1 MAFND
6 LRKITPSFLH
16 FKIIDV
22 TLPRQQAVSA
32 HIWPTSSPHPAHIR
46 PTSGP
51 HTAHIRPTSGPHL
64 AHIRPTSGPHP
75 AHIRP
80 TSGPHPAHIRPT
92 SGPHPAH
99 IRPTSGPHP
108 AHIRPTS
115 GPHPA
120 HIWPTSVPHGFH
132 TGQMWAGSGPK
143 LCCCLGS
150 FIKSFCGLMWLITET
165 CDRCGIQSP
174 TMHLAWALLGLLL
187 NSLFDPPSRNVYT

>member
-6 LRKITPSFLH
+6 LRKITPSFLR

-32 HIWPTSSPHPAHIR
+32 QIQPTSSPHPAHIR
-46 PTSGP
+46 PTSV
-51 HTAHIRPTSGPHL
+51 
-64 AHIRPTSGPHP
+64 PHP

-80 TSGPHPAHIRPT
+80 TSVPHPARIRPT
-92 SGPHPAH
+92 SGPHPVHICPASVPHLAH
-99 IRPTSGPHP
+99 ICPASGPHLSRICPASGPHP
-108 AHIRPTS
+108 ARIWPTS
-115 GPHPA
+115 VPHPA
-120 HIWPTSVPHGFH
+120 HICPTSVPHGFH

-150 FIKSFCGLMWLITET
+150 FIKSVWSET

-174 TMHLAWALLGLLL
+174 TMHLTWALLGLLL
-187 NSLFDPPSRNVYT
+187 NSLFDPPSRNFYT

>member
-6 LRKITPSFLH
+6 LRKITPSFLQ

-32 HIWPTSSPHPAHIR
+32 QIQ

-51 HTAHIRPTSGPHL
+51 HLPHIRPTSGPHL
-64 AHIRPTSGPHP
+64 PRICPTSAPHLSRIWPTSGPHP

-80 TSGPHPAHIRPT
+80 TSVPHL
-92 SGPHPAH
+92 
-99 IRPTSGPHP
+99 
-108 AHIRPTS
+108 
-115 GPHPA
+115 A
-120 HIWPTSVPHGFH
+120 HIWPASV
-132 TGQMWAGSGPK
+132 QMWAGSGPK

-150 FIKSFCGLMWLITET
+150 LIKSVWSET
-165 CDRCGIQSP
+165 CDQCGIQSP